1 MSTAAQRLIL
11 TSNHL
16 QSQNMAAASNFYSVV
31 AGVGAGTGRSV
42 ALKFAKSYPVALLAR
57 NPVNYES
64 IVKEINQAGGKA
76 IGISTDV
83 SSPEGVKN
91 AFAEIKKEFAGK
103 KLAAAIYNV
112 GGRFVR
118 KPFLELTLEEYE
130 AGYEANGRGIYL
142 FAQAT
147 LPLLL
152 ESVESSPHPPSL
164 IITGATASL
173 RGSATMSSFASGKFA
188 LRATGQSLA
197 REFGPKGVHVAHAI
211 IDGVIDI
218 PRTHDWPVNGG
229 APDGKISADAIA
241 DSYWYLHTQPRSHFT
256 QELDVRPYVEKF

>member
-1 MSTAAQRLIL
+1 
-11 TSNHL
+11 
-16 QSQNMAAASNFYSVV
+16 MAAASNFYSIV

-42 ALKFAKSYPVALLAR
+42 ALKFAKTYPIALLSR
-57 NPVNYES
+57 NPENYEPV
-64 IVKEINQAGGKA
+64 VKEINAAGGRA
-76 IGISTDV
+76 IGVSTDV
-83 SSPEGVKN
+83 SSELSVKK
-91 AFAEIKKEFAGK
+91 AFAEIEREFEGK

-118 KPFLELTLEEYE
+118 KPFLELTREEYE
-130 AGYEANGRGIYL
+130 AGYQANGIGFYL

-147 LPLLL
+147 LPGLLT
-152 ESVESSPHPPSL
+152 SVPDAPHPPSL

-173 RGSATMSSFASGKFA
+173 RGSATMSSFSSGKFA

-197 REFGPKGVHVAHAI
+197 REFGPQGVHVAHAI

-218 PRTHDWPVNGG
+218 PRTKDWPINGG
-229 APDGKISADAIA
+229 APGGKISPDAIA

>member
-1 MSTAAQRLIL
+1 
-11 TSNHL
+11 
-16 QSQNMAAASNFYSVV
+16 MAAANNFYSIV

-57 NPVNYES
+57 NPANYES
-64 IVKEINQAGGKA
+64 IVQEIKAAGGEA

-83 SSPEGVKN
+83 TSPEAVDN
-91 AFAEIKKEFAGK
+91 AFAEIKKAFQGK

-118 KPFLELTLEEYE
+118 KPFLEMSLDEYE
-130 AGYEANGRGIYL
+130 AGFQSNGRGFYL
-142 FAQAT
+142 FSQAT

-152 ESVESSPHPPSL
+152 DSVETSPHPPSL

-197 REFGPKGVHVAHAI
+197 REFGPKGVHVAHCI

-218 PRTHDWPVNGG
+218 PRTHEWPVNGG
-229 APDGKISADAIA
+229 VPDGKISSEAIA

-256 QELDVRPYVEKF
+256 HEMDCRPYVEKF